1 MYLENKTEIFY
12 SKNIEIQFRKM
23 YTHFKKGMV
32 KNMKNWKKIMAG
44 LCAAAMVSS
53 MVVPVWA
60 AEETTEEAADDGDVA
75 DVSEAMLG
83 LWKDSAGDIYG
94 FYKDNSFFGQWKD
107 EEQDV
112 LGVYAL
118 SSDGEYTALVM
129 QFANDDGTYDDENM
143 VTYLVQANEEYNKA
157 GKTPVSWNF
166 TTMPSENWKN
176 NVGSAL
182 LEYAQGTGKW
192 DAVETAFV
200 DGWATEYQLA
210 NGQ

>member
-1 MYLENKTEIFY
+1 
-12 SKNIEIQFRKM
+12 
-23 YTHFKKGMV
+23 
-32 KNMKNWKKIMAG
+32 MKNWKKIMAG